1 MYKQCQRCLTGDDAL
16 RLKLYLIENLS
27 VRFLSSLA
35 YEAVCHGSYQCLELI
50 MKHQNFDAY
59 FTIAADGSNLF
70 FAVLVLK
77 NGRGQFAF
85 ELLLLK
91 DE

>member
-27 VRFLSSLA
+27 VRFLSTLA

-50 MKHQNFDAY
+50 IKHQNFDAY
-59 FTIAADGSNLF
+59 FSISADGSNLVSF
-70 FAVLVLK
+70 VRSLSSMH
-77 NGRGQFAF
+77 
-85 ELLLLK
+85 
-91 DE
+91 